1 MRIVFMGTPDF
12 AAHCLQK
19 LLDAGHEVT
28 AVYTQP
34 DRPRGRG
41 REVQMSAVK
50 TLALRYGLPVFQPEK
65 IRAREAVEE
74 LKGLTAD
81 IFVVAAFGQ
90 ILSQEILDM
99 PEYGCINVHASLL
112 PRYRGAAPIQWAVIN
127 GDEYSGV
134 TIQQMNAG
142 VDTGDILYTRKYRL
156 KEDET
161 GDSLFDALTELG
173 GQALVE
179 ALELL
184 EKGELTPVPQEEE
197 KATYAGKLNK
207 EMGHLDFSKPAPE
220 LERLVR
226 GLNSWPGAYAFLG
239 DKQLKIWKA
248 QALPDVP
255 EMPDASFGE
264 THARWE
270 QAGDTPK
277 MPDTSSQGTHML
289 REGAGDTPDTPETSG
304 TDMEAAPGTIIARDS
319 ESFTVACG
327 SGAFRLLEVQPA
339 GKKRMSVRDFLLGYG
354 KMVQMGGRLE

>member
-1 MRIVFMGTPDF
+1 MKIVFMGTPDF

-19 LLDAGHEVT
+19 ILDAGHEVT

-41 REVQMSAVK
+41 RELQMSAVK
-50 TLALRYGLPVFQPEK
+50 TLALHCGLPVYQPEK

-81 IFVVAAFGQ
+81 VFVVAAFGQ
-90 ILSQEILDM
+90 ILSQEILDI
-99 PEYGCINVHASLL
+99 PGYGCINVHASLL

-127 GDEYSGV
+127 GDQYSGV

-173 GQALVE
+173 GQAIVE
-179 ALELL
+179 ALKLL
-184 EKGELTPVPQEEE
+184 ERGELTPVAQEEE

-207 EMGHLDFSKPAPE
+207 EMGHLDFSKSALE

-226 GLNSWPGAYAFLG
+226 GLNSWPGAYTFLG
-239 DKQLKIWKA
+239 EKQLKIWRV
-248 QALPDVP
+248 QALT
-255 EMPDASFGE
+255 DASDISLQQ
-264 THARWE
+264 AQQRWE
-270 QAGDTPK
+270 ST
-277 MPDTSSQGTHML
+277 
-289 REGAGDTPDTPETSG
+289 ETSPELSDISG
-304 TDMEAAPGTIIARDS
+304 GDSEAAPGVIIARDS

-327 SGAFRLLEVQPA
+327 SGALRFWEVQPA
-339 GKKRMSVRDFLLGYG
+339 GKKRMNVRDFLLGYG
-354 KMVQMGGRLE
+354 KMVQLGMKLE